1 MQISLVY
8 YPDLGWSRKSELHR
22 SIERFSLD
30 RMCLRN
36 INLTTKDDYLFAS
49 RGQDTLF
56 FFNEG
61 DCYLISCCILSS
73 IKKNPPEKVSF
84 PLALVKHG
92 SNPTITYRRMMEVC
106 FSNTKSF

>member
-36 INLTTKDDYLFAS
+36 INLTTIIFLLRED
-49 RGQDTLF
+49 RIH

-61 DCYLISCCILSS
+61 DCYLISCCIFSS

-84 PLALVKHG
+84 PLAHVKHG